1 MPIPWVPAP
10 IPKDQRR
17 QRMSE
22 AANMA
27 ATTGQ
32 DSAVADGAARRA
44 AIGRAG
50 IIVAIHLAGLAL
62 WQVLVVAF
70 DVPTFVLPS
79 PLATIATLAGPE
91 SGWASNTLVTAAE
104 LFGCFLMGLVAGV
117 GFALLFSL
125 SRALPLA
132 LLPPFVPLNI

>member
-1 MPIPWVPAP
+1 MTIPGGPAP
-10 IPKDQRR
+10 IPKEQRR

-22 AANMA
+22 AANIA

-79 PLATIATLAGPE
+79 PLATIANLAGPE
-91 SGWASNTLVTAAE
+91 YGWASNTPVKAAE
-104 LFGCFLMGLVAGV
+104 IFGGYLLGLVAGV
-117 GFALLFSL
+117 GLRQVGNASCRDRVRL
-125 SRALPLA
+125 
-132 LLPPFVPLNI
+132 